1 MDGTPYKIGSREF
14 IVPRLRVATWEKAVL
29 DSKELAKQTDEIG
42 GIDATLAIVVDL
54 LRPNYPDL
62 TVAGLKAE
70 LYVDEILEVIGGV
83 IAAGGKRPPKPGEGV
98 SP

>member
-1 MDGTPYKIGSREF
+1 MDGTPYKIGNREF
-14 IVPRLRVATWEKAVL
+14 IVPRLRVSTWEKAVL
-29 DSKELAKQTDEIG
+29 DSKELGKQTDEIG

-62 TVAGLKAE
+62 TVEALKSE